1 MNNKKN
7 VYMTGTLASPLKKR
21 VRALIKCSGTLVYT
35 SPVVEIRTVTTD
47 CACFETMNSVY
58 HVSLAPVPFRAPL
71 PDSLA
76 MCA

>member
-7 VYMTGTLASPLKKR
+7 VYMAGALVSPLKEGS
-21 VRALIKCSGTLVYT
+21 RALIKCSGNLIYT
-35 SPVVEIRTVTTD
+35 SPVVEICSITTD
-47 CACFETMNSVY
+47 CVCFETMNSVY
-58 HVSLAPVPFRAPL
+58 HISLVPIPFRAPL